1 MLAPRLLLPG
11 LVALLPAVGHAQAP
25 APPVPRYYVGL
36 AAYSS
41 AYQSLGGGVYRT
53 TRLPFQVS
61 VGYQVRPRLA
71 VQLGVAYSS
80 SSYDNSGSG
89 RYFPSPG
96 PVGGVY
102 QDYSFRGA
110 DRSASL
116 ALLARYTLTRHLG
129 QRVQVDALGG
139 VTVEA
144 SRYTLT
150 NAYSDSSQVPV
161 THRYEGRGTDWGVLL
176 TAGPSVRCR
185 LSPHFDAL
193 LDFTLNYDLNRGNSP
208 GSSLLTGATALG
220 MRYRFGRPD

>member
-1 MLAPRLLLPG
+1 MLSPRLLLPG
-11 LVALLPAVGHAQAP
+11 LVALLPALGHAQAP
-25 APPVPRYYVGL
+25 ALPVPRYYVGL

-41 AYQSLGGGVYRT
+41 AYQQLGGGVYRT

-61 VGYQVRPRLA
+61 AGYQVRPRLA

-80 SSYDNSGSG
+80 ASYDNSGSG
-89 RYFPSPG
+89 RYFPYLG
-96 PVGGVY
+96 PAGGVY
-102 QDYSFRGA
+102 QDYSYRGA
-110 DRSASL
+110 DRSTSL

-144 SRYTLT
+144 SHYTLT

-185 LSPHFDAL
+185 LAQHVDAL
-193 LDFTLNYDLNRGNSP
+193 LDFTLNYNLNRGNSP

-220 MRYRFGRPD
+220 LRYRFGRPN

>member
-1 MLAPRLLLPG
+1 MLSPRLLFPG
-11 LVALLPAVGHAQAP
+11 LLALLPALGHAQA
-25 APPVPRYYVGL
+25 AEPPVPRYYVGL

-41 AYQSLGGGVYRT
+41 AYQPLGGGIYRS

-80 SSYDNSGSG
+80 SSADYSNVG
-89 RYFPSPG
+89 RYYPAAG
-96 PVGGVY
+96 PAGGVY
-102 QDYSFRGA
+102 VGYSSQST
-110 DRSASL
+110 DRSTSL

-139 VTVEA
+139 VTVQA
-144 SRYTLT
+144 SRYTLANT
-150 NAYSDSSQVPV
+150 YSDSSQVPV
-161 THRYEGRGTDWGVLL
+161 RQRYEGRGTDWGVLL

-185 LSPHFDAL
+185 LSSHFDAL

-208 GSSLLTGATALG
+208 ESSLLTGATALG
-220 MRYRFGRPD
+220 LRYRFGRPD